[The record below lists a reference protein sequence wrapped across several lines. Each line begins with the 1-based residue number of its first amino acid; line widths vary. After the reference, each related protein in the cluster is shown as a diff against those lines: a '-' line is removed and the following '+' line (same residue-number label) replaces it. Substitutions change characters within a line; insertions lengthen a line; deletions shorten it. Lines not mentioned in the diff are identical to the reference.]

1 MANRIYLLTIN
12 RVFMYKYYFLLCITV
27 FVCSYN
33 QVFAAVQSHKSIQTA
48 VYAFLQEE
56 TKNIPDSE
64 FTVRPLD
71 TRLRLSKC
79 SSPLEIFWPLGKKK
93 FGGTTVG
100 IRCAGDKPWKIYIGA
115 YIHIY
120 KDVWVANTVLQRG
133 QSVSKENIIKERRDV
148 TKMTRGYVP
157 ASSSIFGQRLK
168 RNIRALQVLTDNML
182 EREKLVKRGDRI
194 TIVSK
199 SGNIVVQANG
209 VALGDGGKGD
219 RIRVKNIS
227 SKREIEAYVSDKHRV
242 LLSL

>member
-1 MANRIYLLTIN
+1 MYRYL
-12 RVFMYKYYFLLCITV
+12 FLLSITV
-27 FVCSYN
+27 LFCSYN
-33 QVFAAVQSHKSIQTA
+33 QVFAAIQSHKSIQAA
-48 VYAFLQEE
+48 VYAFLHEE
-56 TKNIPDSE
+56 TKNISDSE
-64 FTVRPLD
+64 ITVRPLD

-79 SSPLEIFWPLGKKK
+79 TSPLEIFWPLGKKK
-93 FGGTTVG
+93 FGSTTVG
-100 IRCAGDKPWKIYIGA
+100 VRCAGDKPWKIYIGA

-120 KDVWVANTVLQRG
+120 KEVWVANTVLQRG
-133 QSVSKENIIKERRDV
+133 QAISRKNIVEERRDV
-148 TKMTRGYVP
+148 TKMTRGHIP
-157 ASSSIFGQRLK
+157 ASSSIIGHRLK
-168 RNIRALQVLTDNML
+168 RNIRAFQVLTDNML

-209 VALGDGGKGD
+209 VALADGSKGD